1 MEIRLGNL
9 SFASLA
15 KAALLINFA
24 SWLVAGLIMA
34 GLEASGIP
42 VLDPEIPPVPAW
54 ERVLVTVLAGLLIGA
69 AHTIL
74 LLPCA
79 WVLRAAAGG
88 LKLRVR
94 SDSGMVSR
102 TFE

>member
-1 MEIRLGNL
+1 VEIRLANL

-24 SWLVAGLIMA
+24 SWLVAGAIMA

-42 VLDPEIPPVPAW
+42 VLDPEIPPVPTW
-54 ERVLVTVLAGLLIGA
+54 ERVLVTILAGLLIGA

-79 WVLRAAAGG
+79 WIVRAAVGG

-94 SDSGMVSR
+94 GDGGMVSR
-102 TFE
+102 RFE